1 MMRLM
6 IWKTFVAL
14 PMLAAGMA
22 PAGAQVGNG
31 TGASPLPTPQQQQ
44 GIDKDISRHF
54 GDAPANPGPFAEDL
68 SPAMTPAALDHV
80 IRKVAD
86 WQLTRSEPYFD
97 RIWTWSVLYSGLMAA
112 SRSTGDP
119 KYRDAMLRMAE
130 KFDWELRST
139 QPNADDQ
146 SVAQTYLELYL
157 ESGKQ
162 HPEWIAPTRKALD
175 SVVGLDT
182 LQPGGPRIPWW
193 WCDSLFMAPPV
204 WARMYAATGERKY
217 IEYLDRQWQRTSS
230 LLYDAQEHLYAR
242 DASYTNKRG
251 PNGQKIFWSRGEG
264 WVMAGIV
271 RTLPYLPAD
280 DPRRAFYNDQL
291 RSMAARIAQLQDPQ
305 TGLWHASLLDPKAF
319 PAPEVSG
326 SALFIYA
333 MAWGIHHGILDR
345 ATYLPVVQAGW
356 RGLLPHVYADGRVG
370 DIQQTG
376 AEPAYYLP
384 SSSYTYGVGAFLLAA
399 SELKQMAVA
408 EGRSSASTPVP
419 AAVAPGAGDAAAV
432 SPDLA
437 GIAHVA
443 LRVRDLSAAVAFYQK
458 LGFVRVFALS
468 HNGVV
473 YEAFMKINDRQFIE
487 LYPTDAKDPKPGF
500 LHLCLEGRNLQA
512 VHRYY
517 VDEGLAPKELRK
529 AGAGNLLFTMP
540 GPLTAQGPQNIE
552 YTQYMPGSLHS
563 RDFGRDL
570 GPDRISTRMIAVTLA
585 TADPAAATEFYT
597 KKLGFHPANR
607 RGDLLALPGD
617 GGEWIQIAP
626 LQPQGRRARITL
638 AADPAW
644 AMRLLRR
651 RNIAYRKQHH
661 SLVVLDPD
669 GNQVVLEAAPSP
681 LRHAASGSAAEQG
694 TGGSR

>member
-1 MMRLM
+1 MMRPM
-6 IWKTFVAL
+6 NWKTFVIL
-14 PMLAAGMA
+14 PLLAAGMVR
-22 PAGAQVGNG
+22 AGAQVGNE

-54 GDAPANPGPFAEDL
+54 GDAPADPGTLAEDL
-68 SPAMTPAALDHV
+68 SQEMTPTALDHV

-119 KYRDAMLRMAE
+119 KYRDAMLRMAQ
-130 KFDWELRST
+130 KFDWQLRST
-139 QPNADDQ
+139 HPNADDQ

-157 ESGKQ
+157 DSGRQ

-175 SVVGLDT
+175 SVIGFDT
-182 LQPGGPRIPWW
+182 LQPGDPRIPWW

-204 WARMYAATGERKY
+204 WARMYAATGEHRY

-230 LLYDAQEHLYAR
+230 LLFDPQEHLYAR
-242 DASYTNKRG
+242 DASYISKRA
-251 PNGQKIFWSRGEG
+251 PDGQKIFWSRGEG

-271 RTLPYLPAD
+271 RTLPYLPD
-280 DPRRAFYNDQL
+280 GDPRRAFYTDQL
-291 RSMAARIAQLQDPQ
+291 RAMAARIAQLQDLQ
-305 TGLWHASLLDPKAF
+305 TGLWHASLLDPKDF

-326 SALFIYA
+326 SALMVYA
-333 MAWGIHHGILDR
+333 MTWGIHHGVLDR
-345 ATYLPVVQAGW
+345 ATYMPVVQAGW
-356 RGLLPHVYADGRVG
+356 RGLLQHVYADGRVG

-408 EGRSSASTPVP
+408 EGRSSGSTSAP
-419 AAVAPGAGDAAAV
+419 AAALSGAGAAAAA
-432 SPDLA
+432 SPNLA

-443 LRVRDLSAAVAFYQK
+443 LRVRDLSAAIAFYQK

-468 HNGVV
+468 HNGLV

-487 LYPTDAKDPKPGF
+487 LYPTDAKDPDPGF
-500 LHLCLEGRNLQA
+500 LHLCFEGRNLQA

-540 GPLTAQGPQNIE
+540 GPFTAQGPQNIE

-597 KKLGFHPANR
+597 KKLGFHPTGR
-607 RGDLLALPGD
+607 RRDLLALPGD

-626 LQPQGRRARITL
+626 LQPQGLKARITL
-638 AADPAW
+638 AAEPTQAK
-644 AMRLLRR
+644 RLLRQ
-651 RNIAYRKQHH
+651 RNIAYQKQDH

-669 GNQVVLEAAPSP
+669 GNQVVFQAAPLSP
-681 LRHAASGSAAEQG
+681 QLAASGTPADKGAG
-694 TGGSR
+694 ASR